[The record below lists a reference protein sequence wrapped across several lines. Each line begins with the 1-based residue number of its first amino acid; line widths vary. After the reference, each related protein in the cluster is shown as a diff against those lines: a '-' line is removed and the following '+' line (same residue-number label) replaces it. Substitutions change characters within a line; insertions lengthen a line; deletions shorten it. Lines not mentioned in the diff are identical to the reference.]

1 MDEIIIPMSHTN
13 YVKFLFRMSGS
24 RNRKSMTPKGKK
36 GLKEIWKRD
45 EEDPNLINLTN
56 QNGDI
61 DDEVLILDS
70 ILTARIHP
78 HRLHPSELVEGKDFL
93 HLKPIKDGIRDLQT
107 IQTVQPTVHVLD

>member
-1 MDEIIIPMSHTN
+1 
-13 YVKFLFRMSGS
+13 
-24 RNRKSMTPKGKK
+24 MTPKGKK

-78 HRLHPSELVEGKDFL
+78 HRLHPSELVEGKRFF
-93 HLKPIKDGIRDLQT
+93 KDGIRDLQT

>member
-1 MDEIIIPMSHTN
+1 
-13 YVKFLFRMSGS
+13 
-24 RNRKSMTPKGKK
+24 MTPKGKK

-78 HRLHPSELVEGKDFL
+78 HRLHPSELVEGKDFSIL
-93 HLKPIKDGIRDLQT
+93 RMDSGTYGPYVLLRPPFKVTGAAENCFWSRIRNIKGS
-107 IQTVQPTVHVLD
+107 

>member
-1 MDEIIIPMSHTN
+1 MILAFRVQSAFACSRTHQKCRNHGIAPIHTLVTSN
-13 YVKFLFRMSGS
+13 FSFRMSGS

-78 HRLHPSELVEGKDFL
+78 HRLHPSELVEGKDF
-93 HLKPIKDGIRDLQT
+93 
-107 IQTVQPTVHVLD
+107 

>member
-1 MDEIIIPMSHTN
+1 
-13 YVKFLFRMSGS
+13 
-24 RNRKSMTPKGKK
+24 MTPKGKK

-78 HRLHPSELVEGKDFL
+78 HRLHPSELVEGNRFL
-93 HLKPIKDGIRDLQT
+93 SQSKMGSVILVVLKFSGKQLKSQWRQNSAS
-107 IQTVQPTVHVLD
+107 H

>member
-1 MDEIIIPMSHTN
+1 
-13 YVKFLFRMSGS
+13 MSGS

-78 HRLHPSELVEGKDFL
+78 HRLHPSELVEGKRFL
-93 HLKPIKDGIRDLQT
+93 TFSRVGLRDSRT
-107 IQTVQPTVHVLD
+107 INRPVGTH